1 MDRLDWNQRYAGRD
15 FVWTVEPNRFVKAE
29 AASLAPR
36 RVLDL
41 ACGEGRNSVWLA
53 EQGWTVTGV
62 DFSDTGI
69 EKARRLAEARGV
81 AARVAC
87 EVADVTAY
95 RPEKG
100 AFELVVICYLQI
112 PAAEL
117 ALVIAGAAKA
127 LAPGGTVLIVGHDAA
142 NLDRGYGGPKS
153 LEVLYRTERIVA
165 ALGEEIL
172 IEKAGTVER
181 PVETE
186 EGPRVALDCLVRG
199 RRR

>member
-36 RVLDL
+36 RALDL

-81 AARVAC
+81 VARVAC